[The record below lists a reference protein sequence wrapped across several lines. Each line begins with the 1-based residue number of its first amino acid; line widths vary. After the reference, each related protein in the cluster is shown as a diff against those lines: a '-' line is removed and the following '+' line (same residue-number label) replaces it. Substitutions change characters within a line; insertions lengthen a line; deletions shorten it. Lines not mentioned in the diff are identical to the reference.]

1 MKGLIMCALL
11 QICGSVVYCQDR
23 ETSFKSIDW
32 VIEKILGRANFE
44 DELDGSYI
52 EELTSHYVQLLY
64 FPLNINR
71 ARESDLEKLKLLTEF
86 EIEAI
91 LDYRMQSGAILSF
104 LEFSLIPGIEPEKLN
119 VLQPFITFKGDLKPG
134 PSLTPLASQTILR
147 SSLVPQK
154 RQGYMP
160 VSKEDYNKNPDIR
173 YLGNPLHLYGQ
184 TTLDLGE
191 RASIMVTAEKDPG
204 ERVLDY
210 LSWTISLNKIRIV
223 DKFTAEKIVIGSFTA
238 RFGQGLVLWNGFV
251 MDSSWEPFDSQRR
264 EQGINNYRASD
275 ENAAFKG
282 VAASVNRGNFTATL
296 VLSARMYDARVIS
309 EGYTSLLKTGLHNT
323 ATTLQRKGKLGSN
336 MLGVNVNYSSNS
348 FKVGVTATVDKNFLI
363 YAGKDSMLLQKAAKY
378 QNYYANIGTDWRY
391 IMGKAVLFGELAT
404 DISGSPACISGILL
418 RLSDKTDF
426 SALVKYSDIG
436 YLSRLS
442 AIDAARGGELSLKF
456 SIKQIISKNS
466 RVKFNTTITEKVNR
480 YSLKFEY
487 EPVNNVK
494 CEIRSSKHG
503 NKGYV
508 RSDFKFSY
516 RDYLTLH
523 SRGDISLFRS
533 AEAISYGFHVHQE
546 LILKTPD
553 NRLALSARCAW
564 FDTPHWENRI
574 YSYERE
580 ILYQFRTTAL
590 YGKGIRWYINLKLAV
605 LSYAEIWLRYSST
618 TYSDRDKIGEGLE
631 MIQGPSKGEAKIQLR
646 IKL

>member
-1 MKGLIMCALL
+1 MRGLIMCALL
-11 QICGSVVYCQDR
+11 QICGCAIYCQDR

-44 DELDGSYI
+44 EEQDESYI
-52 EELTSHYVQLLY
+52 EELTSHYVQLLD

-71 ARESDLEKLKLLTEF
+71 ARESDLEKLQLLTVF

-91 LDYRMQSGAILSF
+91 LDYRKQSGAILSF

-119 VLQPFITFKGDLKPG
+119 VLQPFVTFKGDLKPG

-154 RQGYMP
+154 RLGYMP

-191 RASIMVTAEKDPG
+191 RATILVTAEKDPG
-204 ERVLDY
+204 ERALDY
-210 LSWTISLNKIRIV
+210 LSWTISLNKIRIG

-264 EQGINNYRASD
+264 EQGIGNYRASD

-282 VAASVNRGNFTATL
+282 FAASVNRGNINATI
-296 VLSARMYDARVIS
+296 VFSARMYDARVINQ
-309 EGYTSLLKTGLHNT
+309 GYTSLLKTGLHNT
-323 ATTLQRKGKLGSN
+323 ATTLQRKGTLGSN
-336 MLGVNVNYSSNS
+336 MAGVNLSYSASS
-348 FKVGVTATVDKNFLI
+348 FKVGFTATVDKNSLL
-363 YAGKDSMLLQKAAKY
+363 YAGKDSVLLQKAIKY
-378 QNYYANIGTDWRY
+378 KNYYANFGIDWRY

-404 DISGSPACISGILL
+404 DISGSPASISGMLL

-426 SALVKYSDIG
+426 SALVKYSHNQ

-442 AIDAARGGELSLKF
+442 AIDEASGGELSLKF
-456 SIKQIISKNS
+456 SIRQNISKNS
-466 RVKFNTTITEKVNR
+466 RVRLNSTITEKVNR
-480 YSLKFEY
+480 YSLKFEF
-487 EPVNNVK
+487 EPAHNVK
-494 CEIRSSKHG
+494 CEIRSSKYG

-533 AEAISYGFHVHQE
+533 DGAISYGFHLHQE

-553 NRLALSARCAW
+553 NRLAISARCAW
-564 FDTPHWENRI
+564 FETPHWENRI

-590 YGKGIRWYINLKLAV
+590 YGKGIRWYVNLKFNV
-605 LSYAEIWLRYSST
+605 LDYTEIWFRYSST
-618 TYSDRDKIGEGLE
+618 TYSDRDKTGEGLE